1 MGLAGL
7 VGEDALHVVFQ
18 EFDDDPSPATLL
30 SNSWE
35 VAVDEGAVIVYGHDP
50 VDGLADSMHLPPERK
65 NPGSVP
71 CV

>member
-18 EFDDDPSPATLL
+18 QLNDDPSPATLL

-35 VAVDEGAVIVYGHDP
+35 VAVDESAVIVDGHDS
-50 VDGLADSMHLPPERK
+50 VDGLGESVDLPPEGE
-65 NPGSVP
+65 NPGPVP
-71 CV
+71 GV

>member
-18 EFDDDPSPATLL
+18 QLNDDPSPATLL

-35 VAVDEGAVIVYGHDP
+35 VAVDESAVIVDGHDS
-50 VDGLADSMHLPPERK
+50 VDGLAESVDLPPKGE
-65 NPGSVP
+65 NPGPVP
-71 CV
+71 GV